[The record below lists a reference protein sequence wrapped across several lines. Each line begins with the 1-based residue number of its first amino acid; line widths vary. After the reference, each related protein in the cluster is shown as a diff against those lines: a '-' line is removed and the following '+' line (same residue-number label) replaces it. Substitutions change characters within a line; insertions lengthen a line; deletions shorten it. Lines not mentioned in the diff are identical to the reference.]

1 MSSDRPVIV
10 GAGLAGLL
18 TALRLAP
25 APCLVLSAGPLG
37 AGSSTGLA
45 QGGIAAAVAPGDSA
59 ALHALDTLAA
69 GAGLGERKAIERV
82 TGGAAEALAY
92 LVDLGAELDRDDD
105 GALLL
110 GLEGAH
116 SRHRIAHAGGD
127 ATGRELLRA
136 ATAAVRRTPS
146 VMVLEHARA
155 VRVVVEDGA
164 VRRLE
169 VVLQGDQPAF
179 LPTDRVVL
187 ATGGIGGLF
196 AHSTNPSSSRGQGL
210 ALAARAGAVLRD
222 LEMVQ
227 FHPTAL
233 DVGLRPMPLVSE
245 ALRGAGARLV
255 DASGRDL
262 PGDPLA
268 SRDVV
273 ARRVW
278 THLADG
284 GRAFLDARD
293 VPDVAEH
300 FPTVTAACRT
310 AGIDPARDLLPVRPA
325 AHYQMGGVAVDEHGR
340 STVPGLWA
348 VGEVASTGLHG
359 ANRLASN
366 SLLEA
371 AVCSRWVAEDVDRGR
386 PGRNDQR
393 DHGGALLHPDRDG
406 RSRGGER
413 RSSSLPRPVPH
424 PARSGPAQDTPDALD
439 LAEVR
444 GLVSSAVG
452 VVRDGPTLTAARDRL
467 RAAHLAD
474 PDDDDTLVALLLVT
488 GALRREESRGA
499 HHRTDH
505 PSPAPAAHQDL
516 TLADAYDHALE
527 WSTA

>member
-1 MSSDRPVIV
+1 MSADRPVIV

-25 APCLVLSAGPLG
+25 TPCLVLSAGTLG
-37 AGSSTGLA
+37 ADSSTALA
-45 QGGIAAAVAPGDSA
+45 QGGIAAAVVPGDSA

-69 GAGLGERKAIERV
+69 GAGLGQRGAIDRV
-82 TGGAAEALAY
+82 TNGAAEALAY
-92 LVDLGAELDRDDD
+92 LVELGAELDRDDD
-105 GALLL
+105 GALVL

-146 VMVLEHARA
+146 VTVLEHARA
-155 VRVVVEDGA
+155 VRVVVEDGT

-284 GRAFLDARD
+284 GRTFLDARD
-293 VPDVAEH
+293 LQDVADH
-300 FPTVTAACRT
+300 FPTVTAACRA

-325 AHYQMGGVAVDEHGR
+325 AHYQMGGVVVDEHGR

-371 AVCSRWVAEDVDRGR
+371 AVCSRWVAEDVA
-386 PGRNDQR
+386 
-393 DHGGALLHPDRDG
+393 GGAPPTLAHTT
-406 RSRGGER
+406 
-413 RSSSLPRPVPH
+413 PH
-424 PARSGPAQDTPDALD
+424 LGHRGPAQQHPEALD
-439 LAEVR
+439 LARVR
-444 GLVSSAVG
+444 DLVSSAVG
-452 VVRDGPTLTAARDRL
+452 VVRYGPTLTAAQDRL
-467 RAAHLAD
+467 RAAHLTD

-516 TLADAYDHALE
+516 TLADAYHHALE
-527 WSTA
+527 RSSA